1 MKKLIVSNVIVEKI
15 NEKVHF
21 IKRKLDFDAETM
33 DKLVNNFIGAYGYR
47 RVLESVN
54 LTNDYIIVIYKEG
67 NN

>member
-1 MKKLIVSNVIVEKI
+1 MR
-15 NEKVHF
+15 KVHF

-47 RVLESVN
+47 RALESVD